1 MAIENNPLKQY
12 FRRPS
17 IYIRLPSEGRGYDN
31 SVLDM
36 PETGEFPV
44 YPMTAIDEITVK
56 TPDALYSGQAV
67 VDVIKSCIPAIKD
80 PWKISSLDLEAIL
93 IAIKTATEGNKL
105 EIESECPS
113 CKEISKYDMN
123 LISALQTIKGDAF
136 DGETRFG
143 DLTIKFRP
151 LNYKETNDIA
161 KEQFEIQKLFQQIEA
176 VDSIEEKTSRTRNL
190 VITITKA
197 AMKALAYSIEYV
209 DTPAG
214 KVTSREYIVDYVQN
228 CDKTV
233 FESLKE
239 KSVDLKQATEIKPVD
254 IKCPACGHDYKQ
266 PYTLNFSDFFG

>member
-12 FRRPS
+12 FRRPA
-17 IYIRLPSEGRGYDN
+17 IYIRLPSEGRGYDA

-36 PETGEFPV
+36 PETGELPV

-80 PWKISSLDLEAIL
+80 PWKISSIDLEAIL
-93 IAIKTATEGNKL
+93 IAVKTATEGNKL

-113 CKEISKYDMN
+113 CKEISKYDLN
-123 LISALQTIKGDAF
+123 LISALQTIKGDSF
-136 DGETRFG
+136 DEPSMFGE
-143 DLTIKFRP
+143 LTIKFRP
-151 LNYKETNDIA
+151 LSYKETNDIA

-197 AMKALAYSIEYV
+197 AMRALAYSIEYI

-228 CDKTV
+228 CDKSI
-233 FESLKE
+233 FEALKE
-239 KSVDLKQATEIKPVD
+239 KSVSLKQDTEIKPVD
-254 IKCPACGHDYKQ
+254 VKCPACGHDYKQ